1 MSADLRLYSLRGS
14 PAMPEVA
21 FVLLEDIFERGIEER
36 WLKAKHGAARFD
48 EVVRRPLVSAGLTK
62 RNECGGSGDLLR

>member
-14 PAMPEVA
+14 SAMPEVA

-36 WLKAKHGAARFD
+36 WLKAKHGAARFA
-48 EVVRRPLVSAGLTK
+48 EIA
-62 RNECGGSGDLLR
+62 